1 MSCQNL
7 CFIMSPPATYLTFPL
22 SSQHGFSCC
31 LLASQCKFSVT
42 MSSSSCHHYSVTI
55 FIHCIPPDLALV
67 DMLCSCSPNLSC
79 CESVRLCYFFL
90 TLVRPHFAAVHF
102 HGNYGKKLAPLIC
115 LNSKSVFL
123 LSDSSYAHLCQ
134 IVSTYPFCLN
144 SIFIHFR
151 ICRYTFIL
159 FWYMAPPAPLS
170 SL

>member
-1 MSCQNL
+1 
-7 CFIMSPPATYLTFPL
+7 
-22 SSQHGFSCC
+22 
-31 LLASQCKFSVT
+31 
-42 MSSSSCHHYSVTI
+42 MSSSSRHHFLVTI

-67 DMLCSCSPNLSC
+67 DMLCSCSSNLSC

-115 LNSKSVFL
+115 LNFKSVFL

-151 ICRYTFIL
+151 IWRYTFIFFGTWPHRRL
-159 FWYMAPPAPLS
+159 SLLSDMFSPPTFPPHFIGFCFLPLS
-170 SL
+170 HLYHGPNPFY